1 MTRIEKR
8 SRDSI
13 QDNPGAATKDAAV
26 DVVGSGWALAVSSGQ
41 SL

>member
-1 MTRIEKR
+1 MTRMEER
-8 SRDSI
+8 SGDPI